1 MEVFKYG
8 SVMALLGHRTY
19 LCGSPL
25 SAIEIPLTDVASYE
39 VTDLDLLRIVQ
50 FSTALLQ
57 CRSV

>member
-1 MEVFKYG
+1 MGTAFPFFAPSTY
-8 SVMALLGHRTY
+8 AY

-39 VTDLDLLRIVQ
+39 VTDLLRMVQ